1 VVSVIDRFERDAW
14 EQHWR
19 EALRDG
25 SADADAPNPYLDDE
39 THGLPVGT
47 ALDAGCGTGADA
59 VRLTASGWTVTG
71 VDIAP
76 SALRAA
82 AERADRAAVPV
93 TWVEADLT
101 AWEPSTRFDLVAT
114 AYAHASIP
122 QLRLYRRIADW
133 VAPGGTLLIVGHS
146 AHPAGSG
153 DDHRPPDGSTVTT
166 ADITGLLTDAGWRIR
181 TAREDTSA
189 VPGHPVRHH
198 DVILR
203 AERPVA

>member
-1 VVSVIDRFERDAW
+1 MDRFERDAW

-25 SADADAPNPYLDDE
+25 STDADAPNPYLVDE
-39 THGLPVGT
+39 TQAIPAGT

-59 VRLTASGWTVTG
+59 VRLAASGWTVTG

-82 AERADRAAVPV
+82 AQRADLAAVPV

-101 AWEPSTRFDLVAT
+101 TWEPPAPFDLVTT

-146 AHPAGSG
+146 AHPAGS
-153 DDHRPPDGSTVTT
+153 DHDHRAPEASTVTT
-166 ADITGLLTDAGWRIR
+166 ADIAGLLTAAGWRIR

-198 DVILR
+198 DVIVR
-203 AERPVA
+203 AERPVV